1 LITRHCVRPERG
13 PSQIHEYLPLLRHHA
28 HSITCRDGVHPQI
41 RSAPFDVAP
50 PRNMGCWALGRAWR
64 RPFERQRSPGRG
76 ATRWFQ
82 ATPDPRLRVQRFV
95 IPDFPA
101 RPHGDSPDRS
111 LAWEHD
117 TESTEL

>member
-1 LITRHCVRPERG
+1 MREAYIQRRH
-13 PSQIHEYLPLLRHHA
+13 LALR
-28 HSITCRDGVHPQI
+28 IVT
-41 RSAPFDVAP
+41 
-50 PRNMGCWALGRAWR
+50 
-64 RPFERQRSPGRG
+64 ERQRSPGRG

-82 ATPDPRLRVQRFV
+82 ATPDPRLRVQRIV

-117 TESTEL
+117 TDSTELSPVGDHVRPVIARIIMPDGLTCNLRTEDRQFRCR